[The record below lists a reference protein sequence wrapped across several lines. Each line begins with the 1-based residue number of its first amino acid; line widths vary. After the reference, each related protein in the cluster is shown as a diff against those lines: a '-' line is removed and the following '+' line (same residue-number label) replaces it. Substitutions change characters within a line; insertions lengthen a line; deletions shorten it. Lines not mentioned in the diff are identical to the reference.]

1 MKYISIL
8 ILLTAL
14 LILSSCSG
22 DKTDKPPSTQLAP
35 ANIETKPLAP
45 NTPNAQYLQPDLHLS
60 GARGNQSTHISGVS
74 VTKHVSGQ

>member
-22 DKTDKPPSTQLAP
+22 DKTDKQPSTQLAP
-35 ANIETKPLAP
+35 VNIEKKPLAS
-45 NTPNAQYLQPDLHLS
+45 NTPNDQDLRPDLHLS
-60 GARGNQSTHISGVS
+60 GTQSTHISGAS

>member
-8 ILLTAL
+8 ILLIAL

-22 DKTDKPPSTQLAP
+22 EKTDKQPSTQLAP
-35 ANIETKPLAP
+35 VNIETKPLAP
-45 NTPNAQYLQPDLHLS
+45 NIPNAQDLQPDLHLS
-60 GARGNQSTHISGVS
+60 GTQGTHISGAS

>member
-22 DKTDKPPSTQLAP
+22 DKTDKQPSTQLAP
-35 ANIETKPLAP
+35 VNIETKPLAP
-45 NTPNAQYLQPDLHLS
+45 NTPNAQDLQPDIHLS
-60 GARGNQSTHISGVS
+60 GIQQGTHISGAS

>member
-22 DKTDKPPSTQLAP
+22 DKTDKQPSTQLAP
-35 ANIETKPLAP
+35 VNIETKRLTP
-45 NTPNAQYLQPDLHLS
+45 NTPNAQDLQPDLHLS
-60 GARGNQSTHISGVS
+60 GTQGTHISGAS

>member
-14 LILSSCSG
+14 LILSSCFG
-22 DKTDKPPSTQLAP
+22 DKTDTQPSTQLAP
-35 ANIETKPLAP
+35 VNIKTKPLAP
-45 NTPNAQYLQPDLHLS
+45 NSTNAQDLQPDLHLS
-60 GARGNQSTHISGVS
+60 GIQGTHISGAS

>member
-22 DKTDKPPSTQLAP
+22 DKTDKQPSTQLAP
-35 ANIETKPLAP
+35 VNIETKPLAP
-45 NTPNAQYLQPDLHLS
+45 NTPNAQDLQPDLHLS
-60 GARGNQSTHISGVS
+60 GTQSTHISGVS

>member
-22 DKTDKPPSTQLAP
+22 DKTDKQPSTQLAP
-35 ANIETKPLAP
+35 VNIKTKPLAP
-45 NTPNAQYLQPDLHLS
+45 NTPNAQDLQPDLHLS
-60 GARGNQSTHISGVS
+60 GSTQGTHISGAS

>member
-35 ANIETKPLAP
+35 VNIETKPLAP
-45 NTPNAQYLQPDLHLS
+45 NTPNDQDLQPDIHVS
-60 GARGNQSTHISGVS
+60 GTQGTHISGAS
-74 VTKHVSGQ
+74 VTKHLSGQ

>member
-35 ANIETKPLAP
+35 VNIETKPLAQ
-45 NTPNAQYLQPDLHLS
+45 NTPNAQGLHPDLHLS
-60 GARGNQSTHISGVS
+60 GTHGTHISGAA
-74 VTKHVSGQ
+74 VTKHLSGQ

>member
-22 DKTDKPPSTQLAP
+22 DKTDKQPSTQLAP
-35 ANIETKPLAP
+35 VNIETKPLTP
-45 NTPNAQYLQPDLHLS
+45 NTPNAQDLQPDLHLS
-60 GARGNQSTHISGVS
+60 GTQGTHISGAS

>member
-14 LILSSCSG
+14 LILLSCSG
-22 DKTDKPPSTQLAP
+22 DKKDKQPSTQFAP
-35 ANIETKPLAP
+35 IYIETKTIPP
-45 NTPNAQYLQPDLHLS
+45 NTPNAQDLQPDLHLS
-60 GARGNQSTHISGVS
+60 GTQSNHISGAS

>member
-22 DKTDKPPSTQLAP
+22 DKTDKQPSTQFAP
-35 ANIETKPLAP
+35 VNIEKKSLDP
-45 NTPNAQYLQPDLHLS
+45 NSPNAQDLQPDLHLS
-60 GARGNQSTHISGVS
+60 GTQSTHISGVS

>member
-1 MKYISIL
+1 MKYIRIL

-14 LILSSCSG
+14 LISSSCSG
-22 DKTDKPPSTQLAP
+22 EKIDKQPSTQLAP
-35 ANIETKPLAP
+35 INIKTKPLAQ

>member
-22 DKTDKPPSTQLAP
+22 DKTDMQPSTQLAP
-35 ANIETKPLAP
+35 VNIKTKHLAP
-45 NTPNAQYLQPDLHLS
+45 NTPNVQDLQPDLHLS
-60 GARGNQSTHISGVS
+60 GTQGTHISGAS

>member
-22 DKTDKPPSTQLAP
+22 DKTDKQPSTQLAP
-35 ANIETKPLAP
+35 VNIETKPLAL
-45 NTPNAQYLQPDLHLS
+45 NTPSAQDFQPDLHLS
-60 GARGNQSTHISGVS
+60 GTQSTHISGAS